1 MKILHVIASLAPRY
15 GGPVKVCR
23 ELCEQLAKKGNIVS
37 IFTTN
42 LNFPKGLMDVPINK
56 KVQENGVGIQYFPVQ
71 FRPWVYSQGLG
82 KELKCYIRYFDIVH
96 IHGLYRYPQSIAAHY
111 ARKHAIPYIVRPH
124 GSLDPFLYRNP
135 RNRFIKRIYEYLIE
149 FRNLNQASAVHF
161 TTEEERQLTRFLDL
175 KADSVVVPNGI
186 LMNRYNSLPQKEGFR
201 KKYGLDR
208 KKVVLH
214 LGRINFKKGLD
225 LLIKGFS
232 QVARRHTDYVL
243 VIAGP
248 DNEGYSRNVKTW
260 IREERIEDRVVFTGM
275 LCENEVLEAFVGAD
289 VFALPSYT
297 ENFGMAVVE
306 AMACGLPVVI
316 SDRVNIWREVKS
328 AGAGEVIPCNADM
341 LADALERLL
350 DDPVLCKTMGKA
362 GKKLTKAE
370 YNLDRVTDKLIDV
383 YTNFISS
390 R

>member
-1 MKILHVIASLAPRY
+1 M
-15 GGPVKVCR
+15 G
-23 ELCEQLAKKGNIVS
+23 
-37 IFTTN
+37 
-42 LNFPKGLMDVPINK
+42 VPINQ
-56 KVQENGVGIQYFPVQ
+56 KVQENGVEIQYFPVQ

-82 KELKCYIRYFDIVH
+82 KELKCYIRSFDIVH

-111 ARKHAIPYIVRPH
+111 ARKYAIPYIVRPH
-124 GSLDPFLYRNP
+124 GSLDPLLYRNP
-135 RNRFIKRIYEYLIE
+135 RNRLIKRIYEYLIE

-161 TTEEERQLTRFLDL
+161 TTEEEGQLTRFLDL

-186 LMNRYNSLPQKEGFR
+186 LMNRYNSFPQKEGFR

-208 KKVVLH
+208 EKVVLH

-248 DNEGYSRNVKTW
+248 DNDGYLKNVKTW
-260 IREERIEDRVVFTGM
+260 IREERIENRVIFTGM
-275 LCENEVLEAFVGAD
+275 LYENEVLEALVDAD

-328 AGAGEVIPCNADM
+328 AGAGEVIPCDADR

-362 GKKLTKAE
+362 GKKLAKAE
-370 YNLDRVTDKLIDV
+370 YSLDRVTDKLIDA
-383 YTNFISS
+383 
-390 R
+390 